1 MRVRFVRGGRREGA
15 VRPLCTG
22 AAGRELI
29 LRRAGPLPQTEE
41 SRMPRHRR
49 LTQTPARIPAGRHRL
64 ALSARRRSLRSTR
77 VPRAKTNRPISLV
90 PPLPY
95 KVDTSRPS
103 LRTNWTRLVPFPRAA
118 RGSARALRP
127 QDPRGFHRSLEP
139 FDVSSAPPRWPGRGV
154 RLVCT
159 ERWRDVRPVCMGG
172 GEMCV
177 RSVRGEGLASVS
189 RGQCFDDA
197 WISGSGACD
206 PASERTPSF
215 SARAAAGTDT
225 CGAGGKQASRQHF
238 IGEVNTPSVK
248 CQAVGPARGETVCE
262 AGPAR
267 LTRAP
272 IRGSVV
278 NC

>member
-1 MRVRFVRGGRREGA
+1 LYWRGGPGA
-15 VRPLCTG
+15 NSE
-22 AAGRELI
+22 AGRTSSSNG
-29 LRRAGPLPQTEE
+29 RVAYATSSSSDTNAGAKSCRGGTD
-41 SRMPRHRR
+41 S
-49 LTQTPARIPAGRHRL
+49 
-64 ALSARRRSLRSTR
+64 LSARVAARSAARGSR
-77 VPRAKTNRPISLV
+77 VLKKNRPISLV

-225 CGAGGKQASRQHF
+225 CGAGGQ
-238 IGEVNTPSVK
+238 
-248 CQAVGPARGETVCE
+248 PAFRPVSTGGGRDVST
-262 AGPAR
+262 
-267 LTRAP
+267 
-272 IRGSVV
+272 
-278 NC
+278 